1 MRRDLDRLMQERGLA
16 GLVVLAHDR
25 YSPAM
30 HYTTGQKIVHGVYF
44 RAADGRAHL
53 IHDPMERDQAAA
65 VGCEI
70 SGFPQHG
77 FMGLI
82 ESEGSQAR
90 ALGRLIGDTCA
101 GLGIKGPV
109 AMYGE
114 TGLATAWQIVGRA
127 LEVNP
132 ALKVD
137 ATPPDVLSVARA
149 TKDPDEIAA
158 IRRASVGTVAAMRA
172 VRDQLASLRR
182 DGEGFRAPGIDRPVT
197 LGDLRRT
204 VHRVFAE
211 HKLAEDGESIIA
223 QGRDAGVP
231 HNRGNDDDPV
241 RAGQSIIVDLF
252 PGEAGGGYHSD
263 MTRTFCVGKPP
274 AELQKVYDE
283 VLGAYHA
290 AMAAY
295 RVGERARFYQD
306 LVCERF
312 EKAGHATRRT
322 NDAVSEGYVH
332 NLGHGIGLSVHEA
345 PLLGGAPTN
354 PQRVEDASAITV
366 EPGLYYPSKGMGVRV
381 EDLIIARADGK
392 HENLT
397 PFPYDLV
404 VEPQG

>member
-1 MRRDLDRLMQERGLA
+1 MQQRGLA
-16 GLVVLAHDR
+16 GLVVLAHDH
-25 YSPAM
+25 YTAAM

-53 IHDPMERDQAAA
+53 IHDPMERDQAAK

-77 FMGLI
+77 FVAMV
-82 ESEGSQAR
+82 EQEGGQAR
-90 ALGRLIGDTCA
+90 ALGRLIGETC
-101 GLGIKGPV
+101 GTLGIRGSI
-109 AMYGE
+109 ALFGE
-114 TGLATAWQIVGRA
+114 TGLATAWQLVGRA
-127 LEVNP
+127 LEANP
-132 ALKVD
+132 ELKVD
-137 ATPPDVLSVARA
+137 TSQPDILSLARA
-149 TKDPDEIAA
+149 TKDEDEIAA
-158 IRRASVGTVAAMRA
+158 IRRASIGTVAAMKA
-172 VRDQLASLRR
+172 VRDTLAALRR
-182 DGEGFRAPGIDRPVT
+182 DGDGFRAPGIEGPVR
-197 LGDLRRT
+197 LGDLRRA

-211 HKLAEDGESIIA
+211 HRLAEDGESIIA

-231 HNRGNDDDPV
+231 HNRGNDDEPV
-241 RAGQSIIVDLF
+241 RAGASIIVDLF

-263 MTRTFCVGKPP
+263 MTRTFCVGKAPDP
-274 AELQKVYDE
+274 LKRIYDE
-283 VLGAYHA
+283 TLGAYHA

-295 RVGERARFYQD
+295 KVGERCRFYQD

-345 PLLGGAPTN
+345 PLLGGAVSN
-354 PQRVEDASAITV
+354 PQILEAASAITV
-366 EPGLYYPSKGMGVRV
+366 EPGLYYPSRGMGVRV

-397 PFPYDLV
+397 PFPYDLEI
-404 VEPQG
+404 EPRG

>member
-1 MRRDLDRLMQERGLA
+1 MHERGLA

-30 HYTTGQKIVHGVYF
+30 HYTTGQRVFHGIYF
-44 RAADGRAHL
+44 RAADGGAHL
-53 IHDPMERDQAAA
+53 IHDPMERDQAAR

-70 SGFPQHG
+70 SGYPQHG
-77 FMGLI
+77 FVALA
-82 ESEGSQAR
+82 EQEGGQAR
-90 ALGRLIGDTCA
+90 AIGRLIGETCA
-101 GLGIKGPV
+101 SLGMRGAV
-109 AMYGE
+109 AMFGE
-114 TGLATAWQIVGRA
+114 TGLSTAWQIVGRA

-132 ALKVD
+132 ELRLD
-137 ATPPDVLSVARA
+137 ATQPDVLSLARA
-149 TKDPDEIAA
+149 TKDDDEIEA
-158 IRRASVGTVAAMRA
+158 IRRASVGTVKAMQA
-172 VRDQLASLRR
+172 VRDQLASLTR
-182 DGEGFRAPGIDRPVT
+182 DGDAFRAPGITGPVK

-211 HKLAEDGESIIA
+211 HRLAEDGESIIA

-231 HNRGNDDDPV
+231 HNRGDDDAPV

-263 MTRTFCVGKPP
+263 MTRTFCVGKAPDP
-274 AELQKVYDE
+274 LRRIHDE

-295 RVGERARFYQD
+295 RVGERCRAYQD

-332 NLGHGIGLSVHEA
+332 NLGHGIGLSVHES
-345 PLLGGAPTN
+345 PLLGGAASN
-354 PQRVEDASAITV
+354 PQIVEDRMAITV
-366 EPGLYYPSKGMGVRV
+366 EPGLYYPSRGMGVRI

-397 PFPYDLV
+397 PFPYDLEI
-404 VEPQG
+404 EPRG